1 MGSRYINFRIYP
13 NPSEARTIRN
23 SCQDL
28 GWSILFLNAL
38 YVHFKECFMDNS
50 LKNLAQE
57 LETFVLKG
65 YQKRVHREHK
75 AERKR

>member
-1 MGSRYINFRIYP
+1 MGSRYINFRIYL

-28 GWSILFLNAL
+28 GWSILFLNVL
-38 YVHFKECFMDNS
+38 YVHPKERFMDDS

-57 LETFVLKG
+57 LETFIL
-65 YQKRVHREHK
+65 
-75 AERKR
+75 